1 MAVQHLRA
9 TSRPGRYWPKRFHY
23 APARMNFVLIVSNF
37 DRVVLVDLQT
47 RAHIISS
54 GFFAL

>member
-1 MAVQHLRA
+1 
-9 TSRPGRYWPKRFHY
+9 
-23 APARMNFVLIVSNF
+23 MNFVLIVSNF